1 MQMAGH
7 DGTASGGRTPLR
19 WRRAIP
25 WDRLR
30 LREKASML
38 VFSVALML
46 GLLVTLIVVLEHLDR
61 GGLIT
66 AETARATQLS
76 LDRFSL
82 AMNNQRTALAPY
94 LLAHGTRALEQYPV
108 GRDEA

>member
-1 MQMAGH
+1 MHMAGH
-7 DGTASGGRTPLR
+7 DGTAGGGRTPLR
-19 WRRAIP
+19 WKHGIP

-38 VFSVALML
+38 VFSVAMML

-82 AMNNQRTALAPY
+82 AMNNQRTAVASY
-94 LLAHGTRALEQYPV
+94 LLTHATSALAQC
-108 GRDEA
+108 GA